1 MAPGRGSE
9 EGRCVRRELNVLAL
23 LKADHRY
30 VFVYDDASQAELI
43 EAFRRWA
50 TDPALNFNW
59 FDAAVLTEKAR
70 QQTAAK
76 ADDPGGDSQ
85 FRPASRISGW

>member
-1 MAPGRGSE
+1 M
-9 EGRCVRRELNVLAL
+9 RRELNVLAL

-30 VFVYDDASQAELI
+30 VFVYDDASRAELI
-43 EAFRRWA
+43 EAFRCWA

-70 QQTAAK
+70 QQMANPRDGGAA
-76 ADDPGGDSQ
+76 ADLETPEAPRFS
-85 FRPASRISGW
+85 PASRLRDV

>member
-1 MAPGRGSE
+1 M
-9 EGRCVRRELNVLAL
+9 RRELNVLAL

-30 VFVYDDASQAELI
+30 VFVYDDASRAELI
-43 EAFRRWA
+43 EAFRCWA

-70 QQTAAK
+70 QQTADQGSGGAG
-76 ADDPGGDSQ
+76 ADPDLPEAQRFS
-85 FRPASRISGW
+85 PASRLRDL